1 MGNAHG
7 ASGPNN
13 VPMYQMSGV
22 PFISSGIAASG
33 SATKITFP
41 YVTKDIY
48 VRCRGVNVLSIGFSL
63 SGSLGTTNRTTLE
76 DNEYVTF
83 NLRTKSLFLSGISG
97 SVFYEVVAGL
107 TMISERE
114 FPELTA
120 SANFLG
126 IG

>member
-1 MGNAHG
+1 MGNTHG
-7 ASGPNN
+7 SSGPNN
-13 VPMYQMSGV
+13 VPMYQMSGI
-22 PFISSGIAASG
+22 PFISSGTVTSG

-48 VRCRGVNVLSIGFSL
+48 IRCRSTNVLSIGFSL
-63 SGSLGTTNRTTLE
+63 SGSLGTFRTTLE

-83 NLRTKSLFLSGISG
+83 NVRTKALFLSGISG

-107 TMISERE
+107 TMISANE
-114 FPELTA
+114 FPELSA